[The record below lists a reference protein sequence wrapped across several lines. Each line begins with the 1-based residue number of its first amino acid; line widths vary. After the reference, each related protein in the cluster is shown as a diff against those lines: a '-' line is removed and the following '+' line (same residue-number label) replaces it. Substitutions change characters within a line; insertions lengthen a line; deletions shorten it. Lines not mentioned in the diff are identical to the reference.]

1 MLLLFLILPESRD
14 EGYLANSEPE
24 VDMASEDLD
33 LNLSLLL
40 SWYVASNK
48 WLNLPEAWFCY
59 LKRKMHLLPY
69 NIATELNGQY
79 RW

>member
-33 LNLSLLL
+33 LNLNLLL
-40 SWYVASNK
+40 S
-48 WLNLPEAWFCY
+48 
-59 LKRKMHLLPY
+59 
-69 NIATELNGQY
+69 
-79 RW
+79 